1 MIIRGAIPVALRL
14 TVIVLGAVLAT
25 SATLRAASSYW
36 RQDADHAPLLL
47 RTSPALRLAEAEA
60 HRIKPGWLVEHAA
73 AVRDN
78 AREVLRR
85 APLDAVALR
94 QLAELEP
101 DSPGKGLQLLRLSER
116 VTRRE
121 PISQILLVNAEAGA
135 NNNAQAL
142 VHYDR
147 ALTIWPQ
154 LGTTLL
160 PVLASGLSNP
170 ALVEQL
176 SRFADRPW
184 FRPLL
189 GTGLERGAPV
199 PAVAKLAESAR
210 VRLPANERQSLSA
223 ELIGKLLALNRHDDI
238 RAFVM
243 SLGGPERMILDDLAI
258 NRATTDSRNLPLSWR
273 MTSDVAISSEFV
285 PPSGMRVTVSP
296 SSSGVAAGRL
306 TLLQPG
312 SYTLLMRF
320 GYDPGAPRAT
330 LRWALECDDGR
341 TIWRTDL
348 ASDRTSASYSTQ
360 IVVPQGCNQQSWRLD
375 AGADDSQFASI
386 ARIDSLSLRDP

>member
-1 MIIRGAIPVALRL
+1 MTIRGAIPLALRL
-14 TVIVLGAVLAT
+14 IVIILGAVLAT
-25 SATLRAASSYW
+25 CATLRAASSTW

-47 RTSPALRLAEAEA
+47 RTSPALRLVEAEV

-73 AVRDN
+73 GVREN

-85 APLDAVALR
+85 EPLEAVALR
-94 QLAELEP
+94 QMAELGP
-101 DSPGKGLQLLRLSER
+101 NSPGQGLQLLRLSER

-160 PVLASGLSNP
+160 PVLASGLSDP
-170 ALVEQL
+170 ALVGQL

-184 FRPLL
+184 FPPLL
-189 GTGLERGAPV
+189 GMGLERGAPV
-199 PAVAKLAESAR
+199 PAVARLARSAQAH
-210 VRLPANERQSLSA
+210 LPATERQSLSA
-223 ELIGKLLALNRHDDI
+223 ELIGKLLALKRHDDI
-238 RAFVM
+238 RAFVA

-258 NRATTDSRNLPLSWR
+258 NRATTDSRSLPLSWR
-273 MTSDVAISSEFV
+273 LTSDTAISSEFV

-312 SYTLLMRF
+312 SYTLLLRF

-386 ARIDSLSLRDP
+386 ARIDSLSLRGP